1 MSEQPSRDTQHSNG
15 NIKGGYWEIRCEFS
29 KTDGIW
35 LDTRRVKTN
44 LSVGIST
51 KEKSSGKCR
60 KLKGKKWGRRF
71 VATDAGLYPD
81 SRGFKNTLIMVLHS
95 HPALPITHVEAS
107 SNVPRVLLC
116 SIYLHLVLRV
126 WMNLNSCQWLTYTIS
141 QKFAHTYTKFLLLT
155 FFTFYSNSKI
165 IKNKQIK
172 KQNYLK
178 LC

>member
-44 LSVGIST
+44 LSVGTST
-51 KEKSSGKCR
+51 KEKSSGKSR
-60 KLKGKKWGRRF
+60 ELKGRNWGRRF

-81 SRGFKNTLIMVLHS
+81 SRGFKNTLMIVLHS

-107 SNVPRVLLC
+107 SNVPWVLLC
-116 SIYLHLVLRV
+116 FIYLNLVLRV
-126 WMNLNSCQWLTYTIS
+126 WMKQNYLNSCQWLTYTIS
-141 QKFAHTYTKFLLLT
+141 QKFAHTCTTFILLA
-155 FFTFYSNSKI
+155 FFTYYSNSKI
-165 IKNKQIK
+165 IKNWIT
-172 KQNYLK
+172 
-178 LC
+178 